1 MNNFSEEYIEDL
13 DEIHDWIDKIKDLLR
28 EYNIRF
34 EAEEN
39 IRIHLSDLV
48 IEIMRSGENYTMNIN
63 IEIPKSVEASEL
75 SRYVNTYKIFLETIS
90 KIGIEPAYELD
101 TSIGYVFLRAL
112 IVFRDLESLIGKLR
126 EILETTV
133 IHEL

>member
-1 MNNFSEEYIEDL
+1 VNNFSEEYIEDL
-13 DEIHDWIDKIKDLLR
+13 AETHDWIDKIKDLLR
-28 EYNIRF
+28 KYNIRF

-48 IEIMRSGENYTMNIN
+48 IEIMRGGENYTMNIN
-63 IEIPKSVEASEL
+63 IEIPKSIEASEL

-90 KIGIEPAYELD
+90 KIGIEPTYELD

>member
-13 DEIHDWIDKIKDLLR
+13 AETHDWIDKIKDLLR
-28 EYNIRF
+28 KYNIRF

-48 IEIMRSGENYTMNIN
+48 IEIMRSGENYMMNIN
-63 IEIPKSVEASEL
+63 IEIPKSIEASEL

-90 KIGIEPAYELD
+90 KIGIEPTYELD